1 MGGVTTLNGARGA
14 EGSKRGELW
23 DDNTQTYFRERRGER
38 KEEGGRDVV
47 RPGQLSLALVDI
59 HPSGPSPCSHAP
71 GAVREE
77 GGGGGRTEVK
87 EWMEMDGDGGGG

>member
-1 MGGVTTLNGARGA
+1 MTTLNGARGA

-77 GGGGGRTEVK
+77 GGGWTYGGEG
-87 EWMEMDGDGGGG
+87 MDGEGGGGG